1 MALPARCRHK
11 RHGTCKW
18 QVMSGR
24 HVLIVDDEL
33 IMREAVQL
41 ILDDQS
47 YDTVTAANG
56 VDGLNRLRQRAF
68 DLMIV
73 DLMLPDINGLEFIA

>member
-1 MALPARCRHK
+1 
-11 RHGTCKW
+11 
-18 QVMSGR
+18 MSGR